1 MRVLIVSNTQF
12 AIERPAPSR
21 FYRWI
26 VLVVV
31 GSAMGCNYYVYDSIN
46 PLERIFIQKLG
57 FTATQFGWLNSAYA
71 VTAVLTLLLGGIV
84 IDRIGT
90 KRAILCFAVLCF
102 LGASLT
108 AARGVPGLMI
118 AGRAVLGLG
127 GESLV
132 VAATTAVAKW
142 FKGKEL
148 SFAFG
153 IKITI
158 ARLMSVAADNS
169 PTWAHR
175 VFYPANLAGEPSWRG
190 PLLLATGA
198 GVFAIVCSGLYWML
212 EDFAER
218 RYKISPESPAGKRRL
233 DFTGI
238 LRFSKS
244 YWLVVG
250 ICVTFYSAIFPFRT
264 FAIDFLTNKI
274 LHARGQ
280 SGAVEVVRVLAHKQ
294 AGMFTSLLPLS
305 AMIVTPLLGLLSDK
319 IGKRASLMFFAS
331 VLLMPVYVL
340 LGYTNTPLAV
350 PLCMMGIAFS
360 VIPAVMWPSVAYIV
374 EQNRLGTAYALMT
387 LVEQIGFF
395 VMNLLIGK
403 ANDHQHAG
411 LGNLEGYRFGMLVF
425 TALAMGGFLCAL
437 LLLIRE
443 KGGRGHG
450 LETITVASESGL
462 RSS

>member
-1 MRVLIVSNTQF
+1 MVSKTQV
-12 AIERPAPSR
+12 ALERPAPTR
-21 FYRWI
+21 FYRWL
-26 VLVVV
+26 VLLVV

-57 FTATQFGWLNSAYA
+57 FTATEFGWLNSAYA
-71 VTAVLTLLLGGIV
+71 VTAILTLLLGGIV

-90 KRAILCFAVLCF
+90 KRAITCFAVLCF
-102 LGASLT
+102 LGAALT
-108 AARGVPGLMI
+108 AAHGVPGMMI

-175 VFYPANLAGEPSWRG
+175 LYYPENLGGEPSWRG
-190 PLLLATGA
+190 PLLLAAGA
-198 GVFAIVCSGLYWML
+198 GVFAILCSLIYWGLENW
-212 EDFAER
+212 AEAHFEIKQAPPTER
-218 RYKISPESPAGKRRL
+218 RRL
-233 DFTGI
+233 DFRYVLEFG
-238 LRFSKS
+238 RS

-250 ICVTFYSAIFPFRT
+250 ICVAFYSDIFPFRT

-274 LHARGQ
+274 LLSHG
-280 SGAVEVVRVLAHKQ
+280 GAAASEAARVLAHEH

-319 IGKRASLMFFAS
+319 IGKRASLMMFAS
-331 VLLMPVYVL
+331 LLLMPVYFL
-340 LGYTNTPLAV
+340 LGYTSTPLFI

-374 EQNRLGTAYALMT
+374 DQNRLGTAYALMT
-387 LVEQIGFF
+387 LIEQIGFF

-403 ANDHQHAG
+403 ANDAQHAG
-411 LGNLEGYRFGMLVF
+411 LGNLQGYQLGMIGFSV
-425 TALAMGGFLCAL
+425 LAVGGFICATL
-437 LLLIRE
+437 LLMRE
-443 KGGRGHG
+443 KSPAAYG
-450 LETITVASESGL
+450 LETITVEHPA
-462 RSS
+462 